1 MHYAYVLFSLTDH
14 KLYIGFTSDLK
25 RRIAEHNRGG
35 TISTKCRRPLK
46 LIYYESHIS
55 ENDARRR
62 ESYFKTEKGKSSLRQ
77 MLRTT
82 LSDLGYSRPVVP
94 TKKTELTE

>member
-46 LIYYESHIS
+46 LIYYEAHVS

-82 LSDLGYSRPVVP
+82 LADLGYSRPP
-94 TKKTELTE
+94 ISIE